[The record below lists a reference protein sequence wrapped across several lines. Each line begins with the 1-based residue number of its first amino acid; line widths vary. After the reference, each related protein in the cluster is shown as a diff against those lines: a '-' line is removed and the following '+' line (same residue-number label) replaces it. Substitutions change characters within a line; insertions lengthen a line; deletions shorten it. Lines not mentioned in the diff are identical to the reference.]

1 MEKNIVINEY
11 CPKCKYNIE
20 GKEDFDPITCP
31 RLKDVSAILNDNV
44 NHFSCLSFEPK
55 WQFTKNQ

>member
-55 WQFTKNQ
+55 